1 MARRLRRNAV
11 PKTGTTL
18 DYSHTNDRRQLGL
31 AEPGDYILPLY
42 LNPTSACAAGGLY
55 EATSCNRHPGVGDGM
70 EPNRPVAC
78 LLAKCHGDGRR

>member
-42 LNPTSACAAGGLY
+42 LIHH
-55 EATSCNRHPGVGDGM
+55 RH
-70 EPNRPVAC
+70 A
-78 LLAKCHGDGRR
+78 LLAVCTEAPPATGVLGWAMEWNRIGRSHVYL